1 MRINKKDQQ
10 IEKCEKIDFDECSKI
25 TFLIMPPY
33 EKGKKSKILKNW
45 FYGYP
50 KLFLVRPLFT

>member
-10 IEKCEKIDFDECSKI
+10 IEKCEKINFDECSKI

-33 EKGKKSKILKNW
+33 EKGK
-45 FYGYP
+45 
-50 KLFLVRPLFT
+50 